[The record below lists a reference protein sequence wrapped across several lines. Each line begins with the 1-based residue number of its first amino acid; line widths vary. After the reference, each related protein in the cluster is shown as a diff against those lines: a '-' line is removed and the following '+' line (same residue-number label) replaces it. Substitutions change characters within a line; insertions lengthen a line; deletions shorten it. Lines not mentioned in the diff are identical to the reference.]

1 MKERKLITD
10 EQLVERIKKGDDKSF
25 EVLFKRYYTDLCNYV
40 FGLVG
45 DEEAAKDLVNEC
57 LVKIWDIRQYIRIEK
72 TFRVYIFSFVH
83 KRSLNY
89 LRHRNIQ
96 LKHVQEEQE
105 RNTFETNFDS
115 ADNPLQLLELTELK
129 ERISIAINSLPDK
142 CGEIFKLSRFEN
154 MSYNEIAEQLN
165 ISITTVRTQMSRAL
179 EKLRVVLNS
188 NR

>member
-1 MKERKLITD
+1 MKEKKLITD
-10 EQLVERIKKGDDKSF
+10 EQLVERIKNGHDKSF

-57 LVKIWDIRQYIRIEK
+57 FVKIWDIRQYIRIEK
-72 TFRVYIFSFVH
+72 TFRVYMFSFVH

-105 RNTFETNFDS
+105 RNTFEINFDS
-115 ADNPLQLLELTELK
+115 TDNPLHQLELEELK
-129 ERISIAINSLPDK
+129 ERISTAIDSLPEK
-142 CGEIFKLSRFEN
+142 CAEIFRLSRFEN
-154 MSYNEIAEQLN
+154 KSYNEIATQLN

-179 EKLRVVLNS
+179 EKLRMALEKD
-188 NR
+188 